1 MKRAF
6 LHQERRENLKYISCR
21 KRQFI
26 TPESM
31 RIFCGGYPSYSMIFC
46 NIRLNL
52 FNNRSRV
59 LLRDIFSYM
68 AIVSRRLL
76 GPLIKLTH
84 PVTLLDPAIVLYH
97 EVKYVLCTYLW
108 GFAVVICNPFKHIAL
123 AINNFSVE
131 PPCSNPETSASIVSQ
146 NPPRYS
152 REMLFISGRLD
163 ELICIGPI
171 S

>member
-1 MKRAF
+1 MRVF
-6 LHQERRENLKYISCR
+6 LIKKEERILNKFLAEEDNILLLSQC
-21 KRQFI
+21 
-26 TPESM
+26 E
-31 RIFCGGYPSYSMIFC
+31 IFVVVYPSHSMIFC
-46 NIRLNL
+46 NIGLYL

-123 AINNFSVE
+123 AINNFSIE
-131 PPCSNPETSASIVSQ
+131 PPCSNPETCASIVSQ
-146 NPPRYS
+146 NPPRYR